1 MHQQR
6 IATRLFLV
14 LLTGSLLVLLLFSS
28 IRKQTK
34 SVTHHLPSYTT
45 YERLQNEYPDTLNCY
60 CSKITQS
67 YSSFITL
74 RPLFHPVCSSAFV
87 TDRWFDQLKLTNTN
101 SHGISIND
109 WRIAALGYFQALATL
124 CQLANSTVNDALR
137 RLNDRSVVSSRLV
150 TKALLHEEFN
160 GTLNELIY
168 NTQTEFGRILNVISL
183 LNQVDQYF
191 SGSTSNGELRLSNQ
205 TNDGH
210 IEIKFK
216 FSGPSPPSQFDQPCL
231 CAFRPDCEWPMV
243 LYENG
248 AKIVPGFVWKCTA
261 IDSILQSTLQYPI
274 PPLNITTLLRF
285 TSNDT
290 VATIANSIFV
300 EEWTPLVFYENY
312 FHTCAPTICS
322 YTYAKRANLL
332 YILTTLISLYGGLT
346 ISLRL
351 LAPLIVQF
359 FVRRQRQQSVR
370 SETHNERMPFIIRLR
385 THARALF
392 GFIRIKITNLTFF
405 PLHSFGSNVDRVMAD
420 RLNRLASRLYVGFL
434 VVGLTILIMYTSI
447 QERIVTKN
455 ILYPSMLK
463 AQQIQNDYSNTAQCP
478 CAKIAIPLDRFI
490 TVQPTFHQICS
501 SVFVTD
507 EWRNELTADL
517 SNMSYYVKIGDY
529 RGFISAHLQFVSGLC
544 EQSIV
549 QVNDAVRSFTSTS
562 LVASQLL
569 SETTFNTRL
578 ANLSSRAGANAPT
591 IFVRAFQL
599 VRNINHGNALMSIY
613 RSNFE
618 FVTRQNP
625 IASLSTLMTHSMT
638 YNETPNC
645 LCGQESRCLN
655 SAAFTS
661 PVYVEIKGLYIGC
674 LPSESLLAST
684 FECFYDS
691 DCIDLIRNHMFGN
704 KTRTFA
710 LPLNHSNEFKSYY
723 NPNTTINDI
732 ASQLFVEDWSMK
744 TNYGLYFIE
753 CAPTNCFYSYTERA
767 NPFYVATTLLGLYGG
782 LTVVLRWWSPRLV
795 KLGRK
800 VQIYY
805 IRKRQNNI
813 TPITT

>member
-1 MHQQR
+1 MSCNFVHKRSRHNDTAQTSTTFALYSENR
-6 IATRLFLV
+6 
-14 LLTGSLLVLLLFSS
+14 
-28 IRKQTK
+28 RK
-34 SVTHHLPSYTT
+34 
-45 YERLQNEYPDTLNCY
+45 
-60 CSKITQS
+60 
-67 YSSFITL
+67 
-74 RPLFHPVCSSAFV
+74 
-87 TDRWFDQLKLTNTN
+87 
-101 SHGISIND
+101 
-109 WRIAALGYFQALATL
+109 
-124 CQLANSTVNDALR
+124 
-137 RLNDRSVVSSRLV
+137 
-150 TKALLHEEFN
+150 
-160 GTLNELIY
+160 
-168 NTQTEFGRILNVISL
+168 
-183 LNQVDQYF
+183 
-191 SGSTSNGELRLSNQ
+191 
-205 TNDGH
+205 
-210 IEIKFK
+210 IKFK